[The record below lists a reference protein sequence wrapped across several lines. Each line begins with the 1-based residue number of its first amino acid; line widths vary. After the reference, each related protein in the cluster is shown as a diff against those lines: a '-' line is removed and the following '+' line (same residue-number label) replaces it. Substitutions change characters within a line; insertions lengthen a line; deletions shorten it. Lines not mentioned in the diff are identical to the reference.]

1 MEEGGAGREGE
12 KEWEGAGASLPQI
25 HSVRKDWGKKTR
37 FQKTANK
44 LCSRHKG
51 RSVCARVAQQFKYI

>member
-25 HSVRKDWGKKTR
+25 HSVRKDWGKKNPLSKNCEQTV
-37 FQKTANK
+37 QSAQGTE
-44 LCSRHKG
+44 
-51 RSVCARVAQQFKYI
+51 RVRACGAAV